1 MTYFDTFFAFIAIKE
16 LFYNFCAMKPKLLDR
31 STRLNQSFDL
41 HHHCYP
47 HFLKVWHYHP
57 ELELVFIKNSSG
69 TRFLGDSIK
78 KFQQGDLVL
87 IGENLPHM
95 WQNDPVYFEEDSNLH
110 AEALVIHFNK
120 DFAGKDFFKTPE
132 FASIKELLEL
142 AKRGILFRGK
152 TNLCIAEILE
162 EMLGASDFD
171 RFIQFMKLLKLLS
184 NESSIEILSSPG
196 FVESFK
202 KEENRRLDKIYDYII
217 NHFREEITL
226 EKVADLASMNTS
238 SFCRYFKKTTNKTFS
253 HYLNEVRVGFACRL
267 LMEHKHNISETCYAC
282 GFNNISNFNRQFR
295 MIAKMSPSEY
305 SRLHRNI

>member
-1 MTYFDTFFAFIAIKE
+1 
-16 LFYNFCAMKPKLLDR
+16 MKPKLLDR
-31 STRLNQSFDL
+31 STKLNLSFEL
-41 HHHCYP
+41 HHHYYP
-47 HFLKVWHYHP
+47 QFLKVWHYHP
-57 ELELVFIKNSSG
+57 ELELVFIKKSTG

-78 KFQQGDLVL
+78 KFQAGDLVL

-95 WQNDPVYFEEDSNLH
+95 WQNDPVYFEKDSNLF

-120 DFAGKDFFKTPE
+120 DFAGKDFFKMPE
-132 FASIKELLEL
+132 LAQIKELLEVS
-142 AKRGILFRGK
+142 KRGILFRGK
-152 TNLCIAEILE
+152 VCQCAESALQQ
-162 EMLGASDFD
+162 MLIASDFD
-171 RFIQFMKLLKLLS
+171 RFVHFMQLLKMLA
-184 NESSIEILSSPG
+184 NESSIETLSSPG

-202 KEENRRLDKIYDYII
+202 REENRRLDKIYDFII

-226 EKVADLASMNTS
+226 EQVAEMAGMNTS

-295 MIAKMSPSEY
+295 NIANMSPSEY
-305 SRLHRNI
+305 AKLHRTL